1 MIIFFLLF
9 SLFLI
14 TISNAY
20 PMCKSI
26 NTNEFVLN
34 TLNGRIQ
41 GTCYDVTVNY
51 ALKRPETKQVISWL
65 SIKKEIINL
74 NF

>member
-1 MIIFFLLF
+1 MNSFFLLF
-9 SLFLI
+9 FLFLI

-20 PMCKSI
+20 PMCKSFS
-26 NTNEFVLN
+26 TNELVLN

-51 ALKRPETKQVISWL
+51 ALKRPEQKQVISWL
-65 SIKKEIINL
+65 SILK
-74 NF
+74 